1 MDPEVLSVIIAGS
14 VSLVVSTVV
23 AAWAQRRKLESDY
36 DAALRAER
44 LAEYRKLWQLME
56 PIGWYGE
63 RAAGT
68 AETARKLLADLDHWY
83 FEGGGLLL
91 SDVSYQSFEELL
103 RALATYNAL
112 TKDLRP
118 VGSKLRTS
126 LAYDIGGRKRP
137 LLRPR
142 IRLEELERAELIAV
156 RQSSSIGSDPS
167 ESPLPGTGLSLWER
181 INRDRRYLAAKHE
194 IQARYGLPL
203 PFDNQSGSKKWSEWM
218 EADKRRGQAFIED
231 VHTLFK
237 KFEVPNS
244 WYSDF
249 IADIAGLSFD
259 EEK

>member
-1 MDPEVLSVIIAGS
+1 
-14 VSLVVSTVV
+14 
-23 AAWAQRRKLESDY
+23 
-36 DAALRAER
+36 
-44 LAEYRKLWQLME
+44 ME
-56 PIGWYGE
+56 PIGWYGKHE
-63 RAAGT
+63 IT
-68 AETARKLLADLDHWY
+68 AETARKLLDSLDHWY

-91 SDVSYQSFEELL
+91 SDVSYLSFEELL
-103 RALATYNAL
+103 RALATYNAH
-112 TKDLRP
+112 TEDLRP

-126 LAYDIGGRKRP
+126 LAYDIGGRRRP

-142 IRLEELERAELIAV
+142 IRQEELERAELIAF
-156 RQSSSIGSDPS
+156 RQSSTVGSDRS

-181 INRDRRYLAAKHE
+181 INRDPRYLAAKHQ

-203 PFDNQSGSKKWSEWM
+203 PFDDRLDGKKWSEWM
-218 EADKRRGQAFIED
+218 EADKERGQAFLKD

-237 KFEVPNS
+237 RFEVPDN